1 MKKMRFLRKRRSGLV
16 KHASPDPMGSVANL
30 VDCMLVFACGLMIV
44 VVAFKQ
50 VDLDTLKEIRKDD
63 TQGYEQMG
71 TTYYDEKND
80 TYYVV
85 KPADDASQ

>member
-1 MKKMRFLRKRRSGLV
+1 MRKMRFLRKRKSELA
-16 KHASPDPMGSVANL
+16 KHAAPDPMGSVANL

-50 VDLDTLKEIRKDD
+50 VDLDTINEIRRDD
-63 TQGYEQMG
+63 NQGYEQMG
-71 TTYYDEKND
+71 TTYYDETTD

-85 KPADDASQ
+85 KPADEASE